1 MAESQDRLLSGR
13 YRLIEE
19 IGRGGMGVVW
29 WAHDEA
35 EDREV
40 AVKEVHLPPS
50 LRPREREN
58 LIKRTNREAMSAGRL
73 DHPGLIA
80 MYDVVVE
87 DDRPWLVMEYV
98 AARSLED
105 VFAEDG
111 PISPVRVA
119 DIGRQ
124 LLDALRAA
132 HEAGIVHRDVKP
144 SNVLLENSGRVVLTD
159 FGIATYEGATTL
171 TQSGTFMGSPA
182 YVAPEVASGERASP
196 SSDLWSLGATLY
208 AAVEGRPP
216 YDFETAMAT
225 LSALVTAEPD
235 PPVRAGP
242 LRPLLEGLLQKDP
255 VRRLTAE
262 RAAELLAA
270 ATAPPLPSRPA
281 EASRSRSS
289 RRSAHEW
296 SSREFSGFRRA
307 GRARPT
313 PPGLGSPGR
322 ARPTPPVLGDSGR
335 QRPVPPSPGE
345 DRRPAPPAP
354 GDADRRAPA
363 PGDSGHQRSGPPVPG
378 DSGRQA
384 PAPPAAGDS
393 GRQRPGPPVPGDSDR
408 QRSIPPA
415 AGDPRRV
422 RPGPPVTGDSGHWA
436 ALPGLRRS
444 GDTGRTAPPGSD
456 RSRRAEPTPP
466 RTGRTGTGRTS
477 RDLPAVGA
485 PDRAPA
491 RPTASW
497 LPVPRPEPPGAPGTG
512 PARGGRR
519 WLDRRG
525 ALPLVTGGV
534 LTLAVGAGVLAGLNG
549 WAGSRD
555 TPSGTRTSGTRTSGA
570 RTSPSTAPG
579 PPAATSSPLLTARSP
594 EALPATLLD
603 ASDRPVARRVA
614 RKSGTWP
621 AASTLT
627 FGVPDRGRRVGILLV
642 CRSGARRLSF
652 TAYAVGAPGRTV
664 RGDCAPKSHRFAVPP
679 ELRLPAGVSRARIRV
694 HLRRGPKAGGGRVEW
709 LAGAYESLTS

>member
-19 IGRGGMGVVW
+19 IGRGGMGTVW

-50 LRPREREN
+50 LRPRERLN

-73 DHPGLIA
+73 NHPGLIA

-98 AARSLED
+98 PARSLED
-105 VFAEDG
+105 VFVADG
-111 PISPVRVA
+111 PISPARVA
-119 DIGRQ
+119 DIGGQ

-132 HEAGIVHRDVKP
+132 HAAGIVHRDVKP

-196 SSDLWSLGATLY
+196 TSDLWSLGATLY

-235 PPVRAGP
+235 PPVRAGS

-255 VRRLTAE
+255 ARRLTAE
-262 RAAELLAA
+262 RAAALLAA
-270 ATAPPLPSRPA
+270 ATAPPLPPRPA

-296 SSREFSGFRRA
+296 SSRELSGRRGT
-307 GRARPT
+307 GRAQPT
-313 PPGLGSPGR
+313 PPALGTPG
-322 ARPTPPVLGDSGR
+322 
-335 QRPVPPSPGE
+335 
-345 DRRPAPPAP
+345 
-354 GDADRRAPA
+354 
-363 PGDSGHQRSGPPVPG
+363 
-378 DSGRQA
+378 
-384 PAPPAAGDS
+384 
-393 GRQRPGPPVPGDSDR
+393 
-408 QRSIPPA
+408 
-415 AGDPRRV
+415 RV
-422 RPGPPVTGDSGHWA
+422 RPGPPASGGSGRQRPAPPALGGSDDGRPPASPAPGVSDGRRTAAPGSSDGRRTPAPGSSERRRPDPPAAEGPDRVCGGSPGDGNSGGRS

-444 GDTGRTAPPGSD
+444 DDAGHTAPPGLD

-466 RTGRTGTGRTS
+466 RTGRAGPGRTS
-477 RDLPAVGA
+477 RDLPAIGA
-485 PDRAPA
+485 PAGAPA
-491 RPTASW
+491 QPTADW
-497 LPVPRPEPPGAPGTG
+497 LPVPRPEPPGGSGAGPG
-512 PARGGRR
+512 RGGRR
-519 WLDRRG
+519 WLDRPG
-525 ALPLVTGGV
+525 ALPVVTGGV
-534 LTLAVGAGVLAGLNG
+534 LTLAVAAGVLAGLNG
-549 WAGSRD
+549 WAGSGGA
-555 TPSGTRTSGTRTSGA
+555 PAGTRTSA
-570 RTSPSTAPG
+570 AQTSPSAAPG
-579 PPAATSSPLLTARSP
+579 PPAATSSPTLAARSP

-603 ASDRPVARRVA
+603 AADRPVSRRVA
-614 RKSGTWP
+614 KKSGTWP
-621 AASTLT
+621 DTSTLT
-627 FGVPDRGRRVGILLV
+627 FGVPGGGRRVGVLLI

-652 TAYAVGAPGRTV
+652 TASVLGAPGRTV
-664 RGDCAPKSHRFAVPP
+664 HGACAENTHRFSAPP
-679 ELRLPAGVSRARIRV
+679 ELRLPSGVSRARVRV
-694 HLRRGPKAGGGRVEW
+694 RLRRGPEAGAGPVEW
-709 LAGAYESLTS
+709 LAGAYESLTG